1 MITEDIHF
9 SNQEVYCRENKVP
22 LFAYTHCSH
31 SYPWNR
37 ERDNYGIRQSLG
49 EILLDRYGSEE
60 EAFKMS
66 SSTHITGCPSCGRSW
81 CD

>member
-1 MITEDIHF
+1 MAEDVHYE
-9 SNQEVYCRENKVP
+9 NQRIFCEQNKVP

-31 SYPWNR
+31 SYPWNI
-37 ERDNYGIRQSLG
+37 ENNNYAVRQSLG

-60 EAFKMS
+60 EAFKTS
-66 SSTHITGCPSCGRSW
+66 SSTHITGCPGCGRSW